1 MDRKHQIGIEER
13 LLDAAIDQFGRH
25 GLDGASTRAIAAAAG
40 TAMSSIT
47 YHFGGKDGLYQA
59 TARHI
64 TAQIAA
70 RMEGPLAEAASLAT
84 ATTDTD
90 GAIAAMLATLDGFA
104 RIMTSAESA
113 QWARFVIREQMDPT
127 AAFDILY
134 SEMMEGLAGHA
145 IGLLVRISGGRIS
158 EADAR
163 VKALAIFGQVL
174 MFRVARATVLRLT
187 GWTDIT
193 GAEGLKIRATLRAH
207 TLAILT
213 SLRGDRP

>member
-1 MDRKHQIGIEER
+1 MAHKHQIGIEER

-64 TAQIAA
+64 TAQIAT
-70 RMEGPLAEAASLAT
+70 RMEGPLAEAAGLA
-84 ATTDTD
+84 AASTDAD

-145 IGLLVRISGGRIS
+145 IGLLVRISGNRIS

-193 GAEGLKIRATLRAH
+193 GAEGLEIRATLRAH
-207 TLAILT
+207 TLAILE

>member
-1 MDRKHQIGIEER
+1 MARKHHIGIDER

-70 RMEGPLAEAASLAT
+70 RMEAPLAEAIRLAT
-84 ATTDTD
+84 ATPDTD

-104 RIMTSAESA
+104 QIMTSAESA
-113 QWARFVIREQMDPT
+113 PWARFVVREQMDPT

-134 SEMMEGLAGHA
+134 AEMMDGMAVHATGL
-145 IGLLVRISGGRIS
+145 ILRIAGGRIS
-158 EADAR
+158 EAEAR

-187 GWTDIT
+187 GWADIT
-193 GAEGLKIRATLRAH
+193 GPESQEIRATLRAH
-207 TLAILT
+207 TLAILEA
-213 SLRGDRP
+213 LRGDRS